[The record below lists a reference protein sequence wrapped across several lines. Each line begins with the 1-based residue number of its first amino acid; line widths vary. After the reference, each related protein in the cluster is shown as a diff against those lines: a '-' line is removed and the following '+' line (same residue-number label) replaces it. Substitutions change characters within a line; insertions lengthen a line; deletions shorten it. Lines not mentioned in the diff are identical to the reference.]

1 MVHGGR
7 GFLDIGV
14 CDRQSKTSDASYEW
28 RLANVIT
35 SVASSAFCVKSSRHV
50 EHLHQTANL
59 TLHLHFH
66 NPIGPEDAALLKELL
81 DCARGWPPGD

>member
-35 SVASSAFCVKSSRHV
+35 SVASSAFCVKSSKGIYRRYPV
-50 EHLHQTANL
+50 GILYA
-59 TLHLHFH
+59 
-66 NPIGPEDAALLKELL
+66 IGQS
-81 DCARGWPPGD
+81 RGDVGGP